1 MNDAI
6 LIVNAGS
13 SSIKCS
19 LFAVSAT
26 ETKNLRLIY
35 HLEMTGIGTHTTF
48 RAKDAQH
55 QLLTQ
60 QDLGT
65 ADHETAFSELL
76 QWLKQ
81 HEASLNLIA
90 AGHRVVH
97 GGVQFTA
104 PVKIDEQILQQLTQL
119 IPLAPLHQPHNLA
132 PIRAFNR
139 LITGLPQVACFD
151 TAFHATKPAVAS
163 IFALPRALLA
173 EKGIKRY
180 GFHGLSYEYIA
191 QQLPLVIGEL
201 PQRVIVAHLGNGSS
215 MAGLKAGRSI
225 ATTMS
230 FTALDGLPMGTR
242 CGAIDPGVLLH
253 LLNEGMNVAKLN
265 DLLYHQAGLL
275 GVSGISNDMA
285 ELLQSDSLHA
295 QEAIDL
301 LVYHIRQNIGALAAA
316 LEGVDAIV
324 FTGGIGEHATSIRAD
339 VCRQMTWLGITLD
352 DNANEH
358 HGPKI
363 SHADS
368 AVSVWVIPTD
378 EEKMIAQHTLSIV
391 KA

>member
-6 LIVNAGS
+6 LVVNAGS

-19 LFAVSAT
+19 LFAISAT
-26 ETKNLRLIY
+26 ETKNLNLIY
-35 HLEMTGIGTHTTF
+35 HLEITGIGTHTLF
-48 RAKDAQH
+48 QAKDAQH
-55 QLLTQ
+55 QLLTK
-60 QDLGT
+60 QDLGA
-65 ADHETAFSELL
+65 ADHETAFSQLL
-76 QWLKQ
+76 QWLEQ
-81 HEASLNLIA
+81 HDTGLNLIA

-104 PVKIDEQILQQLTQL
+104 PVKINEQILQQLTQL
-119 IPLAPLHQPHNLA
+119 IPLAPLHQPHNLT
-132 PIRAFNR
+132 PISALNR
-139 LITGLPQVACFD
+139 LINGLPQVACFD

-163 IFALPRALLA
+163 IFALPRPLLA

-191 QQLPLVIGEL
+191 QQLPVVIGEL

-215 MAGLKAGRSI
+215 MAALKAGHSI
-225 ATTMS
+225 ATTMG

-253 LLNEGMNVAKLN
+253 LLNEGMDLASLN

-275 GVSGISNDMA
+275 GVSGISNDMVK
-285 ELLQSDSLHA
+285 LLQSDSPHA

-301 LVYHIRQNIGALAAA
+301 LVYHIRQNIGALTAA
-316 LEGVDAIV
+316 LEGLDAIV
-324 FTGGIGEHATSIRAD
+324 FTGGIGEHAASIRAK
-339 VCRQMTWLGITLD
+339 VCHQMTWLGIILD
-352 DNANEH
+352 DKANEH

-368 AVSVWVIPTD
+368 AISVWVIPTN
-378 EEKMIAQHTLSIV
+378 EEKMIAQHTRLIV
-391 KA
+391 NC

>member
-6 LIVNAGS
+6 LVVNAGS

-19 LFAVSAT
+19 LFAVSST
-26 ETKNLRLIY
+26 DSQHLELIY
-35 HLEMTGIGTHTTF
+35 HLQMTGIGTHTVF
-48 RAKDAQH
+48 QAKDAQH
-55 QLLTQ
+55 QLLIKQ
-60 QDLGT
+60 ELGS
-65 ADHETAFSELL
+65 ADHEAAFGELL
-76 QWLKQ
+76 QWLQ
-81 HEASLNLIA
+81 GYDTGLHLIA

-97 GGVQFTA
+97 GGVEFTA
-104 PVKIDEQILQQLTQL
+104 PVIVNESILQQLTQL
-119 IPLAPLHQPHNLA
+119 IPLAPLHQPHNLT
-132 PIRAFNR
+132 PISALNR
-139 LITGLPQVACFD
+139 LIGGLPQVACFD
-151 TAFHATKPAVAS
+151 TAFHASKPAVAS
-163 IFALPRALLA
+163 IFALPRGLLA

-191 QQLPLVIGEL
+191 QQLPVVIGEL

-215 MAGLKAGRSI
+215 MAALKAGRSI
-225 ATTMS
+225 ATTMG

-253 LLNEGMNVAKLN
+253 LLNEGMELANLN
-265 DLLYHQAGLL
+265 HLLYHQAGLL

-285 ELLQSDSLHA
+285 ELLQSDSPHA

-324 FTGGIGEHATSIRAD
+324 FTGGIGEHAASIRAE
-339 VCRQMTWLGITLD
+339 VCHQMTWLGIMLD
-352 DNANEH
+352 ESANQD

-363 SHADS
+363 SHANS

-378 EEKMIAQHTLSIV
+378 EEKMIAQHTYTLLD
-391 KA
+391 